1 MFMRTKKRILILL
14 LVLSSLGFV
23 NCDTFNDLYGTGD
36 DDKNDKQNCSAA
48 AALYLSCSNE
58 NPGYANTACSSQ
70 YLLAVA
76 ACGYGGGS
84 GGGGGGY

>member
-1 MFMRTKKRILILL
+1 MRSKKRILILL
-14 LVLSSLGFV
+14 LVLFSFGFV
-23 NCDTFNDLYGTGD
+23 NCDAYDDLYGTGD
-36 DDKNDKQNCSAA
+36 DKSDKKNCSAA

-70 YLLAVA
+70 YLLAAA

-84 GGGGGGY
+84 GGGGGGGY

>member
-1 MFMRTKKRILILL
+1 MFMRSKKRILILL
-14 LVLSSLGFV
+14 FVLFSLGFV
-23 NCDTFNDLYGTGD
+23 NCEAYDDLYGTG

-70 YLLAVA
+70 YLLAAA

-84 GGGGGGY
+84 GGGGGGGY

>member
-1 MFMRTKKRILILL
+1 MKAKKGI
-14 LVLSSLGFV
+14 LVLLFILAALNFT
-23 NCDTFNDLYGTGD
+23 NCDAYNDLYGTGG
-36 DDKNDKQNCSAA
+36 DDKKDKGLCTAA
-48 AALYLSCSNE
+48 AAVYLTCSNE

-84 GGGGGGY
+84 GGGGGGGY

>member
-1 MFMRTKKRILILL
+1 MRTKKRILILL

-23 NCDTFNDLYGTGD
+23 NCDAYNDLYGTGG
-36 DDKNDKQNCSAA
+36 DDKNDKKNCNAA
-48 AALYLSCSNE
+48 AALYLTCSNE

-76 ACGYGGGS
+76 SCGYGGGS
-84 GGGGGGY
+84 GGGGGGGY